1 MRCSHRRGVRSAAVL
16 LSGIAII
23 ASCTAGLRT
32 QKPSV
37 KAAMGNIIPVPVSVT
52 PSSGSFAV
60 RPDARVCVEPDS
72 ADIRAVGRYFVDRLK
87 PATGYDLKIAA
98 VDTPAANSILFTTR
112 GSDKSL
118 GEEGYLLTVTAD
130 RVILSANTSA
140 GLFYGI
146 QTILQMLPAKAFS
159 TAVQPGPWQLAAGTI
174 RDMPRFAWRGAML
187 DVARNFFTVDNV
199 KHYIDLMALYKLNR
213 FHIHLADDQGW
224 RIEIKSWPKLA
235 LQGGDNSVTG
245 GRRGYYTQEQ
255 YSDIV
260 KYAQAR
266 FITVIPEIDMPGH
279 VNAALSCYG
288 ELNPDNIAKAPYSG
302 IDVGFSSLSIDK
314 EITYKFADD
323 VIRELS
329 AITPGPYFH
338 IGADEAKVTPEADYV
353 RFVERARSIIESHGK
368 RMVGWG
374 EVAKIKQAAG
384 IVAQHWKYDT
394 VELAKTAADKGAKLI
409 MSPANKAYLDM
420 KYTKSTVLGQDWAG
434 IVEVKDAYD
443 WDPADLVQGVNESSI
458 MGVEAPLWSETLR
471 SVSDVEYMAL
481 PRLAAIA
488 EIAWSPREGRNWDEY
503 RLRLASHGLR
513 WTTMGVNFYRSSQVA
528 W

>member
-1 MRCSHRRGVRSAAVL
+1 M
-16 LSGIAII
+16 
-23 ASCTAGLRT
+23 
-32 QKPSV
+32 
-37 KAAMGNIIPVPVSVT
+37 
-52 PSSGSFAV
+52 
-60 RPDARVCVEPDS
+60 
-72 ADIRAVGRYFVDRLK
+72 
-87 PATGYDLKIAA
+87 
-98 VDTPAANSILFTTR
+98 
-112 GSDKSL
+112 
-118 GEEGYLLTVTAD
+118 
-130 RVILSANTSA
+130 
-140 GLFYGI
+140 
-146 QTILQMLPAKAFS
+146 
-159 TAVQPGPWQLAAGTI
+159 
-174 RDMPRFAWRGAML
+174 
-187 DVARNFFTVDNV
+187 
-199 KHYIDLMALYKLNR
+199 
-213 FHIHLADDQGW
+213 
-224 RIEIKSWPKLA
+224 
-235 LQGGDNSVTG
+235 TG

-471 SVSDVEYMAL
+471 SASDVEYMAL